1 MPTTNVTAGL
11 QGRVGNFQFN
21 IGLNNWVSAI
31 RNASTGTQANTFTS
45 ASSQTQAFRTSYS
58 SGRSGFSGSIYRTFL
73 FFDVSSVPGTIT
85 AATLQIYGYSAST
98 SGAFIVKSSAW
109 GGNGSTTTMSTSNYN
124 DLDFSSAYSQSS
136 IAAWSTS
143 TSSPN
148 QFTINNAG
156 VTDMNSN
163 GYLNVALINSTY
175 DYNGSTPPLGV
186 TRFSG
191 ARMKNTTYPIRLVI
205 TYETGYSEDVI
216 DVVNTNIQ
224 NVIDVASGDISTVIG
239 TPVSPP

>member
-21 IGLNNWVSAI
+21 IGLNGWLTNV
-31 RNASTGTQANTFTS
+31 RNASTGTTPTTFTS
-45 ASSQTQAFRTSYS
+45 STVQSQAIRASYA
-58 SGRSGFSGSIYRTFL
+58 SGRSGYSGSIYRTFL

-85 AATLQIYGYSAST
+85 AATLQIYGYSASS